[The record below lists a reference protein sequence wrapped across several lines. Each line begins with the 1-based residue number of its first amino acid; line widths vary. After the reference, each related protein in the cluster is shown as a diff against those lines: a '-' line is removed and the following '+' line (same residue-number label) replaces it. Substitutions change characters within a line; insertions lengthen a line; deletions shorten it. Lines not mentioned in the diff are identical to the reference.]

1 MTHIASLGNG
11 AGGFMAAAMYHNMPM
26 AEYAGIKA
34 WNYSSIKHGR
44 RSMAHAFEAMNGE
57 RSEQS
62 DAMLVGEAL
71 HCWLLERPTF
81 DVRFLIADVPDRRTK
96 QGKAEYEALVELA
109 DGRSILSQDQAQAV
123 RGMARRISMHPHA
136 RSLRDT
142 AGHTETVIV
151 WDDPSGIKC
160 KARLDKIILLA
171 DAATIVDIKTTRDAS
186 DNAFGR
192 DAANFGYPLQAAMYE
207 RACSMAGIAV
217 QSVEIIAV
225 ENEPPHGVNVF
236 QVTKEQRDY
245 FGDVLNAL
253 LLDVA
258 ACEKA
263 GKWPGYD
270 TAPRPLALPKWAVAG
285 MEVEL

>member
-1 MTHIASLGNG
+1 
-11 AGGFMAAAMYHNMPM
+11 MAAAMYHNMPM
-26 AEYAGIKA
+26 ADYAAIKA

-109 DGRSILSQDQAQAV
+109 DGRSILSQEQAQAV

-171 DAATIVDIKTTRDAS
+171 DAATIVDIKTPATTHSGGTLRTSATPCKQRCTNARAAWRVSRSSPSRSSQSRTNRPTAS
-186 DNAFGR
+186 TCF
-192 DAANFGYPLQAAMYE
+192 
-207 RACSMAGIAV
+207 
-217 QSVEIIAV
+217 
-225 ENEPPHGVNVF
+225 
-236 QVTKEQRDY
+236 K
-245 FGDVLNAL
+245 
-253 LLDVA
+253 
-258 ACEKA
+258 
-263 GKWPGYD
+263 
-270 TAPRPLALPKWAVAG
+270 
-285 MEVEL
+285 